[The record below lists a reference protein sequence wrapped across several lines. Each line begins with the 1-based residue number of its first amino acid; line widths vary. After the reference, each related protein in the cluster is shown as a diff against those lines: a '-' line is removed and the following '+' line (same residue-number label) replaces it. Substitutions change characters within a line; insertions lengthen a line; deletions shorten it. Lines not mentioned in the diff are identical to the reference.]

1 MSWVCFWLLALLTNH
16 VSLELTPAS
25 KECPSGGKC
34 TLPIWCPAH
43 VYAKESEKEYCTI
56 NNSPRGICCKTGN
69 RFMPPPPSTSARY
82 NPGALL
88 DSKTISAI
96 SRQSFDRL
104 EELRS
109 NEHRLHQFAVL
120 SESSPDF
127 GLFTNS
133 RTFDRAELTRVQDLA
148 DRGRRIALASNAFK
162 KRRSLSDDQFDRESF
177 EIAST
182 SLSEDCL
189 PEPDCEEEPAVY
201 RTADGSCNNK
211 QHPTWGQALTPNMKL
226 LLPAYEDRV
235 FEARKLSVNGQLL
248 PSARTISSRL
258 MKNKDV
264 FNGNFTLLLAQFG
277 QFIGHDVSQSVDHSF
292 RNSSGISCCTDSGD
306 HWPERLQHFAC
317 LPIDVPPNDGFYG
330 RHFGRRCMHFMRSV
344 FAPDHDCRLGYAK
357 QLDKVT
363 HFVDASVIYGSSIE
377 QQSDLRTFENGKLKV
392 FHDFGR
398 NLLPLH
404 ENSGPCISEKGGTAC
419 FKSGDTRV
427 NSLITLTALHTVF
440 HREHNRLAQALIEI
454 NPHWTDETVFQEA
467 RKILIAELQTVLY
480 REFLPLVIGV
490 EAMDIYGLRLQEG
503 SIYATDYDPAIE
515 PSVASE
521 FTAGAFRFGH
531 SLIETTISL
540 SKGGRVDQVLAFV
553 PETMNYPSQMR
564 RIDIFDMILV
574 ALITQPVQQVDEN
587 FNENLQKYVFRFGNC
602 FGVDLISINIQRGR
616 DHGIQPYNRY
626 RELIGLPKFTSFAD
640 FGPKYA
646 KTLASIYSSVE
657 DVDLYVGGLLEEK
670 APGAIV
676 GRVFQHII
684 ADQFARLKK
693 GDRYFFENHPRINPA
708 YFEPAQL
715 AEIRKISM
723 ARIICDN
730 ADGLVLGMV
739 QPEAFRVPSPWNQ
752 PLDCNS
758 NNIPSIDLNKWKSI
772 PTDSDYDEYD
782 NVLMQ

>member
-419 FKSGDTRV
+419 FKSG
-427 NSLITLTALHTVF
+427 
-440 HREHNRLAQALIEI
+440 
-454 NPHWTDETVFQEA
+454 
-467 RKILIAELQTVLY
+467 
-480 REFLPLVIGV
+480 V